1 MTSKFNLLF
10 KRPLFVAIKVNLLS
24 SFQFCKKIPNLVDFI
39 LQVTVGRKII
49 EDKFVYLTTR
59 QGFVLIQSFKYQVAT
74 EFITKSLSFGIFY
87 FLAG

>member
-24 SFQFCKKIPNLVDFI
+24 SFQFCKKIPNLVDFV
-39 LQVTVGRKII
+39 LQVTVSRKII

-59 QGFVLIQSFKYQVAT
+59 QGFVFIQSFKYQVAT
-74 EFITKSLSFGIFY
+74 EFITKFLSFRIFY

>member
-74 EFITKSLSFGIFY
+74 EFITKSLSFRIFY
-87 FLAG
+87 FLAS

>member
-24 SFQFCKKIPNLVDFI
+24 SFQFCKKISNLVDFV

-59 QGFVLIQSFKYQVAT
+59 QGFVFIQSFKYQVAT
-74 EFITKSLSFGIFY
+74 EFITKSFSLRIFY
-87 FLAG
+87 FLAS

>member
-24 SFQFCKKIPNLVDFI
+24 SFQFCKKIPNLVDFV
-39 LQVTVGRKII
+39 LQVTVSRKII
-49 EDKFVYLTTR
+49 EYKFVYLTTR
-59 QGFVLIQSFKYQVAT
+59 QGFVFIQSFKYQVAT
-74 EFITKSLSFGIFY
+74 EFITKSLSFRIFY

>member
-24 SFQFCKKIPNLVDFI
+24 SFQFCKKIANLVDFV

-49 EDKFVYLTTR
+49 EDKFVYLTSR
-59 QGFVLIQSFKYQVAT
+59 QGFVFFQRFKYQVTT
-74 EFITKSLSFGIFY
+74 EFITKSFSL
-87 FLAG
+87 

>member
-1 MTSKFNLLF
+1 MTSKFNLFF

-74 EFITKSLSFGIFY
+74 EFITKSLSFRIFY
-87 FLAG
+87 FLAS